1 MTIKVATRI
10 VPKIVIRA
18 NRYLLDRSSFL
29 LQEAKVARYKITKVK
44 VIRAHLRLS
53 NPRAILRLSL
63 LWCSQR
69 GVSPKETISMSGKV
83 TPASGRYERVVNVA

>member
-1 MTIKVATRI
+1 
-10 VPKIVIRA
+10 
-18 NRYLLDRSSFL
+18 
-29 LQEAKVARYKITKVK
+29 